1 MNLDELLNNLNEL
14 VEGLDDPDEPPK
26 KSNKPPP
33 PAPPPK
39 TSSSLQFVPPPPK
52 DDSFLPP
59 PPPAEVDFPPP
70 QITVEAQSD
79 FLPPPPDTFLPP
91 PPPAGSHL
99 QQDQEDL
106 SAMID
111 DLETFSNTLSV
122 NPSGNWSSSN
132 ISGSNSGSINMAD
145 DQFGT
150 IRRTGASFVPPDFD
164 DDLTLESLAIDL
176 TKDEGLTSE
185 AELAKMNPVI
195 SELDSLAASL
205 SNEAIKTPSL
215 VTSSTT
221 VSSTTSSRPP
231 STVSSGSSGLTRS
244 IIKMPPPLPPKPGS
258 LKYQRNTSVTS
269 SSVTSINECRYSAS
283 RDSIHSCSTTNSSTE
298 GGHNRVAAET
308 KTVKFAMPA
317 QEVLS
322 VDSGVDTLTGSADI
336 KTREETP
343 EEREKR
349 LKEDRV
355 KIAMEKLKEARIQKL
370 VVKVFNKDQSSKTM
384 MIDERMTT
392 RNIVNQLL
400 EKNHFDF
407 QPDWTLMEE
416 IPSLYMER
424 MFEEHEKPCDFL
436 SFWTRD
442 STNQLRLLERKDKYA
457 LFKTPQRYL
466 LNASDA
472 QAKMQERQKQSLIEE
487 FFSGGGNSLVPEV
500 QGWLFVKGD
509 SKSWSK
515 KYCVL
520 RSSGL
525 YVNKGGEPKKG
536 KKLSDLSSLVLFES
550 NQLYH
555 GRGWRKKY
563 KSPFDYGFALKHPSI
578 QVKSK
583 QIKYFCCE
591 DFPTYMSWTIGIRL
605 AKNGNRLLENYNKTQ
620 EDVKST
626 SVVTSHLALRQ
637 AESEARRNSMT
648 HEGSV
653 RSTAS
658 GKVGVRG
665 IFEGAWQRAEQQ
677 PDNDS
682 RTRTPSR
689 REKSV
694 HAMQQQQASTNQA
707 SGSQESWWSLKP
719 QYEGVPNMEASQGG
733 NSVSSIP
740 PPPSFNNN
748 NNLNKNTNKNNN
760 RWSSSSNPPPEF
772 QPPPPQNK
780 KIAKKSVEREIG
792 SSKESPLTNYYSS
805 QQKTS
810 YKVADFPPPP
820 AFLSDLMASFNEAS
834 KKTHVKE
841 DDLIKD
847 LPPPP
852 NVVLN
857 CIQNT
862 RERKVIKKPPP
873 PLPPSR
879 SSNTKLSF
887 KSR

>member
-1 MNLDELLNNLNEL
+1 MDIDLDDLLNNLNQL
-14 VEGLDDPDEPPK
+14 VEDFDTPDDPPK
-26 KSNKPPP
+26 KASKPPP
-33 PAPPPK
+33 PPPPPK
-39 TSSSLQFVPPPPK
+39 TSSLQFVPPPPPTK
-52 DDSFLPP
+52 EDTFLPP
-59 PPPAEVDFPPP
+59 PPPMQEEAESPGFPPP
-70 QITVEAQSD
+70 QITFNTDEED
-79 FLPPPPDTFLPP
+79 GLPPPPDTFLPP
-91 PPPAGSHL
+91 PPPASSQPL
-99 QQDQEDL
+99 PLLQDQEDL

-122 NPSGNWSSSN
+122 GPSVGSN
-132 ISGSNSGSINMAD
+132 ISGSNSGSINMAE

-164 DDLTLESLAIDL
+164 DDMTLESLAKDIDL
-176 TKDEGLTSE
+176 NKDEGLTSE
-185 AELAKMNPVI
+185 AELAKMNPVM

-205 SNEAIKTPSL
+205 SKEATKATSL
-215 VTSSTT
+215 VASSTT
-221 VSSTTSSRPP
+221 GSSTASSRPP
-231 STVSSGSSGLTRS
+231 STVSSGSSGLPRS

-269 SSVTSINECRYSAS
+269 INDSYSAS
-283 RDSIHSCSTTNSSTE
+283 RDSIHSCSTTNSME
-298 GGHNRVAAET
+298 GHHLRAEA

-322 VDSGVDTLTGSADI
+322 VDSGVDTLAGSADV
-336 KTREETP
+336 KKKEETP
-343 EEREKR
+343 EERKKR
-349 LKEDRV
+349 IEEDRV

-400 EKNHFDF
+400 DKNHFDF

-436 SFWTRD
+436 SYWTRD

-500 QGWLFVKGD
+500 QGWLYMKGD

-536 KKLSDLSSLVLFES
+536 KKLSDLSSLVLFEG

-555 GRGWRKKY
+555 GRGWRKKF
-563 KSPFDYGFALKHPSI
+563 KSPYDYGFAIKHPSI

-605 AKNGNRLLENYNKTQ
+605 AKSGSQLLENYNKTQ

-648 HEGSV
+648 QEGSV

-677 PDNDS
+677 SDNDN
-682 RTRTPSR
+682 RARTPSK
-689 REKSV
+689 REQSI
-694 HAMQQQQASTNQA
+694 HAMQQQQAGTNQPQG
-707 SGSQESWWSLKP
+707 GSQESWWSLKP
-719 QYEGVPNMEASQGG
+719 QYEGVPNMENQESEPRY
-733 NSVSSIP
+733 SIP

-748 NNLNKNTNKNNN
+748 NSKNKNKNNN
-760 RWSSSSNPPPEF
+760 RLSSSSNPPPEF

-780 KIAKKSVEREIG
+780 KPANKSLQQE
-792 SSKESPLTNYYSS
+792 KESPLTSYYSS
-805 QQKTS
+805 QQKTN
-810 YKVADFPPPP
+810 YKVGDFPPPP
-820 AFLSDLMASFNEAS
+820 AFLSDLMAQFSNAS
-834 KKTHVKE
+834 KKVNVNE

-857 CIQNT
+857 CIQTT
-862 RERKVIKKPPP
+862 RERKPIKKPPP
-873 PLPPSR
+873 PMPPTR
-879 SSNTKLSF
+879 SSKTKLSF
-887 KSR
+887 KLR

>member
-1 MNLDELLNNLNEL
+1 MDLDDLLNNLNQL
-14 VEGLDDPDEPPK
+14 VEDFDTPDDPPK
-26 KSNKPPP
+26 KASKPPP
-33 PAPPPK
+33 PPPPPK
-39 TSSSLQFVPPPPK
+39 TSSLQFVPPPPPTK
-52 DDSFLPP
+52 EDIFLPP
-59 PPPAEVDFPPP
+59 PPPMQEEAESPGFPPP
-70 QITVEAQSD
+70 QITFNTDEED
-79 FLPPPPDTFLPP
+79 GLPPPPDTFLPP
-91 PPPAGSHL
+91 PPPASSQPL
-99 QQDQEDL
+99 PLLQDQEDL

-122 NPSGNWSSSN
+122 GPSVGSN
-132 ISGSNSGSINMAD
+132 ISGSNSGSINMAE

-164 DDLTLESLAIDL
+164 DDMTLESLAKDIDL
-176 TKDEGLTSE
+176 NKDEGLTSE
-185 AELAKMNPVI
+185 AELAKMNP
-195 SELDSLAASL
+195 
-205 SNEAIKTPSL
+205 
-215 VTSSTT
+215 
-221 VSSTTSSRPP
+221 
-231 STVSSGSSGLTRS
+231 
-244 IIKMPPPLPPKPGS
+244 
-258 LKYQRNTSVTS
+258 
-269 SSVTSINECRYSAS
+269 
-283 RDSIHSCSTTNSSTE
+283 
-298 GGHNRVAAET
+298 
-308 KTVKFAMPA
+308 
-317 QEVLS
+317 
-322 VDSGVDTLTGSADI
+322 
-336 KTREETP
+336 
-343 EEREKR
+343 EERKKR
-349 LKEDRV
+349 IEEDRV

-400 EKNHFDF
+400 DKNHFDF

-436 SFWTRD
+436 SYWTRD

-500 QGWLFVKGD
+500 QGWLYMKGD

-536 KKLSDLSSLVLFES
+536 KKLSDLSSLVLFEG

-555 GRGWRKKY
+555 GRGWRKKF
-563 KSPFDYGFALKHPSI
+563 KSPYDYGFAIKHPSI

-605 AKNGNRLLENYNKTQ
+605 AKSGSQLLENYNKTQ

-648 HEGSV
+648 QEGSV

-677 PDNDS
+677 SDNDVDS
-682 RTRTPSR
+682 GLGTMGRMSMR
-689 REKSV
+689 RRKLLEKV
-694 HAMQQQQASTNQA
+694 
-707 SGSQESWWSLKP
+707 G
-719 QYEGVPNMEASQGG
+719 GV
-733 NSVSSIP
+733 
-740 PPPSFNNN
+740 
-748 NNLNKNTNKNNN
+748 K
-760 RWSSSSNPPPEF
+760 SN
-772 QPPPPQNK
+772 
-780 KIAKKSVEREIG
+780 
-792 SSKESPLTNYYSS
+792 
-805 QQKTS
+805 
-810 YKVADFPPPP
+810 
-820 AFLSDLMASFNEAS
+820 
-834 KKTHVKE
+834 
-841 DDLIKD
+841 
-847 LPPPP
+847 
-852 NVVLN
+852 
-857 CIQNT
+857 
-862 RERKVIKKPPP
+862 
-873 PLPPSR
+873 
-879 SSNTKLSF
+879 
-887 KSR
+887 

>member
-1 MNLDELLNNLNEL
+1 MDLDDLLNNLNQL
-14 VEGLDDPDEPPK
+14 VEDFDTPDDPPK
-26 KSNKPPP
+26 KASKPPP
-33 PAPPPK
+33 PPPPPK
-39 TSSSLQFVPPPPK
+39 TSSLQFVPPPPPTK
-52 DDSFLPP
+52 EDIFLPP
-59 PPPAEVDFPPP
+59 PPPMQEEAESPGFPPP
-70 QITVEAQSD
+70 QITFNTDEED
-79 FLPPPPDTFLPP
+79 GLPPPPDTFLPP
-91 PPPAGSHL
+91 PPPASSQPL
-99 QQDQEDL
+99 PLLQDQEDL

-122 NPSGNWSSSN
+122 GPSVGSN
-132 ISGSNSGSINMAD
+132 ISGSNSGSINMAE

-164 DDLTLESLAIDL
+164 DDMTLESLAKDIDL
-176 TKDEGLTSE
+176 NKDEGLTSE
-185 AELAKMNPVI
+185 AELAKMNP
-195 SELDSLAASL
+195 
-205 SNEAIKTPSL
+205 
-215 VTSSTT
+215 
-221 VSSTTSSRPP
+221 
-231 STVSSGSSGLTRS
+231 
-244 IIKMPPPLPPKPGS
+244 
-258 LKYQRNTSVTS
+258 
-269 SSVTSINECRYSAS
+269 
-283 RDSIHSCSTTNSSTE
+283 
-298 GGHNRVAAET
+298 
-308 KTVKFAMPA
+308 
-317 QEVLS
+317 
-322 VDSGVDTLTGSADI
+322 
-336 KTREETP
+336 
-343 EEREKR
+343 EERKKR
-349 LKEDRV
+349 IEEDRV

-400 EKNHFDF
+400 DKNHFDF

-436 SFWTRD
+436 SYWTRD

-500 QGWLFVKGD
+500 QGWLYMKGD

-536 KKLSDLSSLVLFES
+536 KKLSDLSSLVLFEG

-555 GRGWRKKY
+555 GRGWRKKF
-563 KSPFDYGFALKHPSI
+563 KSPYDYGFAIKHPSI

-605 AKNGNRLLENYNKTQ
+605 AKSGSQLLENYNKTQ

-648 HEGSV
+648 QEGSV

-677 PDNDS
+677 SDNDVDS
-682 RTRTPSR
+682 GLGTMGRMSMRRRKLLEKNRARTPSK
-689 REKSV
+689 REQSI
-694 HAMQQQQASTNQA
+694 HAMQQQQAGANQPQG
-707 SGSQESWWSLKP
+707 GSQESWWSLKP
-719 QYEGVPNMEASQGG
+719 QYEGVPNMENQESEPRY
-733 NSVSSIP
+733 SIP

-748 NNLNKNTNKNNN
+748 NSKNKNKNNN
-760 RWSSSSNPPPEF
+760 RLSSSSNPPPEF

-780 KIAKKSVEREIG
+780 KPANKSLQQE
-792 SSKESPLTNYYSS
+792 KESPLTSYYSS
-805 QQKTS
+805 QQKTN
-810 YKVADFPPPP
+810 YKVGDFPPPP
-820 AFLSDLMASFNEAS
+820 AFLSDLMAQFSNAS
-834 KKTHVKE
+834 KKVNVNE

-857 CIQNT
+857 CIQTT
-862 RERKVIKKPPP
+862 RERKPIKKPPP
-873 PLPPSR
+873 PMPPTR
-879 SSNTKLSF
+879 SSKTKLSF
-887 KSR
+887 KLR